1 MRLCTIRS
9 CLCIDLHWNVV
20 LMRKTIFR
28 KLEAQGLI
36 MNYNHLRKNLPPRLP
51 DKVSVIDDT
60 LREGVQT
67 PTVFL
72 TYVEKVRL
80 AKMLDETGV
89 SILNVG
95 FPGLSEEEK
104 NTVKRIVNEGFQ
116 QATLIASARPTK
128 ADVDACIECGVR
140 EILMITPYNGLN
152 IQFALNTTKEQLL
165 AKTVESIGYAKRHA
179 LKVDFLL
186 EDGSRTPIE
195 DILQIYEAAVKAGA
209 DRLTMA
215 DSAGFLRPLSMRY
228 LLSHVREG
236 LEELKVKE
244 VPMSVD
250 CHNDFGLACANT
262 LAAVEEGASYIHT
275 SAVGFG
281 ERAGVAPLEEVVT
294 TLELL
299 YDIDTGLELDRIYRL
314 TQLAEKTFALPIQ
327 FHKPIVGDNAFSFE
341 TNEHIEGIMANAMTF
356 EPFPP
361 EIVGRET
368 TFYFGRLTGRKV
380 VEERL
385 KQAEIKANPMQI
397 EEIVRRLRHTHEAI
411 DKGEAQMTFYQIK
424 RLMKD
429 LRKGMTDEEFWRLV
443 EQVTHQKPKL
453 EQKQPKPIEKLPV

>member
-1 MRLCTIRS
+1 M
-9 CLCIDLHWNVV
+9 
-20 LMRKTIFR
+20 MRKTIFK

-51 DKVSVIDDT
+51 EKVSVIDDT

-67 PTVFL
+67 PTVFI

-89 SILNVG
+89 SVINVG
-95 FPGLSEEEK
+95 FPGLSEDEK
-104 NTVKRIVNEGFQ
+104 STVKRIVNEGFQ
-116 QATLIASARPTK
+116 KATLMASARPTK
-128 ADVDACIECGVR
+128 ADVDACIECGVM
-140 EILMITPYNGLN
+140 EVLLTTPFNALN
-152 IQFALNTTKEQLL
+152 IQFTLNSKKEEVL
-165 AKTVESIGYAKRHA
+165 AKTIENIEYAKRHG
-179 LKVDFLL
+179 LKVDLLL
-186 EDGSRTPIE
+186 EDGSRTPVE
-195 DILQIYEAAVKAGA
+195 DILLVFEAAVKARV
-209 DRLTMA
+209 DRLTIA

-228 LLSHVREG
+228 LLTHIREG

-262 LAAVEEGASYIHT
+262 LAAVEEGACYVHT
-275 SAVGFG
+275 STVGFG
-281 ERAGVAPLEEVVT
+281 ERSGVAPLEEVVT
-294 TLELL
+294 ALELL
-299 YDIDTGLELDRIYRL
+299 YNIDTGLELDRIYRL

-361 EIVGRET
+361 EIVGRGT
-368 TFYFGRLTGRKV
+368 TFYFGRLTGKKV

-385 KQAEIKANPMQI
+385 KQAEIKATPMQI
-397 EEIVRRLRHTHEAI
+397 EDIVRRLRHTHEAI

-424 RLMKD
+424 RLMRD
-429 LRKGMTDEEFWRLV
+429 LRKGLTDEEFWRLV

-453 EQKQPKPIEKLPV
+453 EQEQPKSAEKVPA